1 MMLYRSL
8 VEPYFRYCCPVWGS
22 CGVSALDKLEK
33 LQNRAAR
40 IVTSSPYDT
49 SAPPLIKNLGWLT
62 IRELIDFETCKMVFK
77 SQNALAP
84 DYLGSIFQKVSEAT
98 DRQLRSSK
106 TSLRVPL
113 LKTSTGQKS
122 FAYSGAKLWNALDSG
137 VKESSS
143 LYTFRSKFKAQL

>member
-1 MMLYRSL
+1 MGKCRNWHQI
-8 VEPYFRYCCPVWGS
+8 EWNRYS
-22 CGVSALDKLEK
+22 
-33 LQNRAAR
+33 
-40 IVTSSPYDT
+40 
-49 SAPPLIKNLGWLT
+49 LIKVFCLDYILNNRQGWLT
-62 IRELIDFETCKMVFK
+62 IRKLIDFETSKMVYK

-98 DRQLRSSK
+98 DRQLRNSK

-122 FAYSGAKLWNALDSG
+122 FAYRGAKLWNALDSG
-137 VKESSS
+137 VKASSS